1 MQAKWKRKCT
11 FFLAYKWWVYKRNF
25 FLALSRY
32 KSWRWKNNKERMEI
46 YFGAEREEESFHAV
60 FRFIFLLGRREMRGR
75 EKLQQH
81 PPSFSP
87 VCDVLQLDLGL
98 FVHNY
103 KNHCCLI
110 SFLLSLFFLSPT
122 VARKWKLQIQCPFVG
137 SKLFGFSNTRN
148 EWSGR
153 RAWLIFSHRM
163 EFVSIEWKIPRDD
176 SQFRRYAIKCIYAAM
191 FGVYTVH

>member
-1 MQAKWKRKCT
+1 
-11 FFLAYKWWVYKRNF
+11 
-25 FLALSRY
+25 
-32 KSWRWKNNKERMEI
+32 
-46 YFGAEREEESFHAV
+46 
-60 FRFIFLLGRREMRGR
+60 MRGR

-110 SFLLSLFFLSPT
+110 SFLLSLFFLSLRLLP
-122 VARKWKLQIQCPFVG
+122 VNENYKSNVRSSAASFSG
-137 SKLFGFSNTRN
+137 SAIHVMN
-148 EWSGR
+148 EVEEERDWF
-153 RAWLIFSHRM
+153 FSHRM

-176 SQFRRYAIKCIYAAM
+176 SQLRRYAIKCMLLCLGCIPFINDEGDA
-191 FGVYTVH
+191 FVYTFNFHFLGNLIFRLLNPEIRGIFRWEWKLNFEAASGFERR